1 MMEQFGVNSYLTY
14 VLGVIMIVLLPGPNS
29 LYVLALA
36 AQQGI
41 RAGWKAALGIFVG
54 DAVLML
60 ASAAG
65 AVTLLQTYPLL
76 FHIVQYAGAAYLIY
90 LGIRLI
96 LAAIKTWPKD
106 EQLQTVM
113 EQPVTEP
120 KLAQQASPF
129 AKALLISLLN
139 PKAILFFLSFFVQF
153 VDPQFPQPAISFL
166 ILAVTLQF
174 FSALYL
180 AALIYGGNYLAEA
193 FRQRKRLTA
202 VSTGGTGMA
211 FLGFAAKLATASAL
225 A

>member
-1 MMEQFGVNSYLTY
+1 MEQFGVHSYLTY

-29 LYVLALA
+29 LFVLALA
-36 AQQGI
+36 AQQGV
-41 RAGWKAALGIFVG
+41 RAGWKAAMGIFVG
-54 DAVLML
+54 DALLML

-65 AVTLLQTYPLL
+65 AVTLLKTYPLL

-90 LGIRLI
+90 LGLRLI
-96 LAAIKTWPKD
+96 IAAIKIWPK
-106 EQLQTVM
+106 EQALQQVL
-113 EQPVTEP
+113 EQPLAEP
-120 KLAQQASPF
+120 KLAKQSAPF
-129 AKALLISLLN
+129 MKALIISLLN

-153 VDPQFPQPAISFL
+153 VDPQYPQPALSFL

-193 FRQRKRLTA
+193 FRQRRRLSA
-202 VSTGGTGMA
+202 VSTGGTGVA